1 MAQGDPPEDAA
12 DDATPHHR
20 CAHPDDRAVFAPP
33 RIPALQRAVEEVS
46 WLLGRGY
53 PIGLAVRAAG
63 DRHQLPQRARL
74 AVTRASASPAEASA
88 RRGRCVPVEAL
99 RGASLHVDAFNVLIT
114 LELALGGAPL
124 LTCVDGPLRDL
135 AGMRG
140 TYRLAVETPGAIAL
154 LGAALARWGVADC
167 TLWIDAPVSNSGR
180 LRQVIAAQAAAWP
193 FPVALEMVR
202 DADTALRGKALVA
215 SADAMVIDAAA
226 GWCNLARAIVEA
238 DVPVAW
244 RVPLG

>member
-1 MAQGDPPEDAA
+1 MAPGDPPDDAA

-33 RIPALQRAVEEVS
+33 RMPALQRAVEEVS

-88 RRGRCVPVEAL
+88 RRARCVPVEAL
-99 RGASLHVDAFNVLIT
+99 RGASLDVDAFNVLIT

-124 LTCVDGPLRDL
+124 LACVDGPLRDL

-154 LGAALARWGVADC
+154 LGAALTRWAVADC

-180 LRQVIAAQAAAWP
+180 
-193 FPVALEMVR
+193 
-202 DADTALRGKALVA
+202 RG
-215 SADAMVIDAAA
+215 
-226 GWCNLARAIVEA
+226 R
-238 DVPVAW
+238 
-244 RVPLG
+244 